1 VYENRGM
8 KIFINYRREDEANM
22 VFAIANALMSEFGVE
37 NVFYDRQAIKAGT
50 EFPREID
57 QALESCRI
65 FIPVIGR
72 KWLEIMNKRQALDEK
87 DYVLDEIVHAMDKG
101 VIVLPILIDDTPMP
115 SEKDLPPDVS
125 ALSRINAINITSDPK
140 RLPSDIRMLIAELNV
155 IFSRTRKYYR
165 TTRKGRSRKRVL
177 KIAGWIAGAAILVTA
192 GVFATTTFLRNQRT
206 EPDSSMVQE
215 EIMQEQVP
223 SIAETE
229 EAKEQLEPAAD
240 QGRSTEEKHTE
251 AVRVQTEPQRVE
263 TKPNQVESEPQPSKA
278 TATAPKADQVVDID
292 GNIYNTVT
300 IGDQVWMAENL
311 KVTHYANG
319 DPILHLSDSAQW
331 LNSLAGAYCS
341 YDNQSSNSEIYGHL
355 YNWYA
360 VEDKRG
366 LCPAGWHVPSKD
378 EFKALSDYLGGQEI
392 AGGKLKETVYV
403 HWLVP
408 NAGADNSTG
417 FTALPGGERT
427 QRKFLNIKWRC
438 YLWSSTTSGRTFTY
452 LELEFS
458 NPELHIVN
466 QSFPFMGFSV
476 RCLKD

>member
-1 VYENRGM
+1 M

-22 VFAIANALMSEFGVE
+22 VFAIANALMREFGVE

-57 QALESCRI
+57 QALENCRI
-65 FIPVIGR
+65 FIPVIGK
-72 KWLEIMNKRQALDEK
+72 KWLEIMNKRQAMDEK
-87 DYVLDEIVHAMDKG
+87 DYVLDEIVHALEKG
-101 VIVLPILIDDTPMP
+101 VIILPILVDDTPMP

-125 ALSRINAINITSDPK
+125 ALSLINAVNITSDPK
-140 RLPSDIRMLIAELNV
+140 RLPSDIKMLIAELNE
-155 IFSRTRKYYR
+155 IFSRIRKYSR
-165 TTRKGRSRKRVL
+165 TTRRGRSKKRAL
-177 KIAGWIAGAAILVTA
+177 KIAGWIAGAAILVSA
-192 GVFATTTFLRNQRT
+192 GAITTTTYLRNQRT
-206 EPDSSMVQE
+206 EQDSSMVQE
-215 EIMQEQVP
+215 GILQEPVP

-229 EAKEQLEPAAD
+229 EPGEQPESVTN
-240 QGRSTEEKHTE
+240 QSRSTEEKRAE
-251 AVRVQTEPQRVE
+251 PAQVKKEPQ
-263 TKPNQVESEPQPSKA
+263 QVESEPQPTKVAA
-278 TATAPKADQVVDID
+278 TTPKADQVADID
-292 GNIYNTVT
+292 GNIYNTVA
-300 IGDQVWMAENL
+300 IGDQLWMAENL

-319 DPILHLSDSAQW
+319 DPILHISDSAQW

-341 YDNQSSNSEIYGHL
+341 YDNQISNSEIYGHL

-366 LCPAGWHVPSKD
+366 LCPAGWHVPSRD
-378 EFKALSDYLGGQEI
+378 EFKALSDYLGGWET
-392 AGGKLKETVYV
+392 AGGKLKETVYI

-408 NAGADNSTG
+408 NVGADNSTG